1 MIVKRRRTQ
10 RSTEDR
16 VFNGVVYLF
25 LALCLLVV
33 AYPLVFVVSA
43 SFSSPQAVV
52 SGRVWLFPVDPT
64 LIAYKAIFS
73 NSQIVTGYYNSLIY
87 AAGGMVV
94 NLVFTVLAAY
104 PLSRKQLYGRS
115 VFMGIFVFT
124 MLFSGGLIPTYLVVG
139 WVGIMNTRWAMIIPS
154 ALSVWNVVLVRTYFQ
169 SNVPEELYQSAELD
183 GCSIYRMLWV
193 IVIPLSGP
201 ILAVIALY
209 CAVSSWNSYFDAYIY
224 LSRNKLFPLQIVLRN
239 ILIMNQIDPSM
250 VVDVREISRRQG
262 MINLL
267 KYSVIVVASLPLL
280 ILYPFVQKY
289 FIKGIL
295 IGSLKG

>member
-1 MIVKRRRTQ
+1 MKRQT
-10 RSTEDR
+10 SGDR
-16 VFNGVVYLF
+16 VFDFFIYVF
-25 LALCLLVV
+25 LVLCLVVV
-33 AYPLVFVVSA
+33 AFPLLYVVSA
-43 SFSSPQAVV
+43 SFSSPRAVV
-52 SGRVWLFPVDPT
+52 SGRVWLFPVEPT

-73 NSQIVTGYYNSLIY
+73 NQQILIGYYNSLLY
-87 AAGGMVV
+87 AVGGTAI
-94 NLVFTVLAAY
+94 NLLFTVLAAY
-104 PLSRKQLYGRS
+104 PLSRKQLYGRG

-139 WVGIMNTRWAMIIPS
+139 WVGMMNTRWAMIIPS

-169 SNVPEELYQSAELD
+169 SNIPEDLYQSAELD

-224 LSRNKLFPLQIVLRN
+224 LSRTRLFPLQIILRN

-250 VVDVREISRRQG
+250 VIDVREISRRQG